1 MKQIFSGKYG
11 YIAYMV
17 VGAAVLFTFLWFTG
31 KTTYAAPSFMNSAGS
46 SSLSDEAGSVL
57 ASNSAST
64 LRRAV

>member
-31 KTTYAAPSFMNSAGS
+31 KTTYAAPSFMGTGS
-46 SSLSDEAGSVL
+46 SSLADDSGAVL
-57 ASNSAST
+57 ASNNANT